1 MRADRRCGIFSS
13 PTFFEGLVNEPR
25 EIEQLLLS
33 ARTLLLIGI
42 VIAVG
47 NEMALMTYIKERTLE
62 LRAQQLEAATIYRAA
77 HELFLTLQGLPADT
91 YAVRVHALS
100 LASSSMAEIACCSG
114 EWAELA
120 EAVNAM
126 NTAAQTDMAYQRL
139 NDAVYSYADSKY
151 DAALVGIQNNRSL
164 LFYAFAAAG
173 VIGLILFLFVLRI
186 TLDPLNQLKKAL
198 ETASLGGGFNFPV
211 RGFYSK
217 EIESLGVHL
226 DQLLTRFRREL
237 ASRELALQEMADSV
251 TQDSE
256 SILNSVVPAF
266 ALDSRGL
273 ITSWNESMRDI
284 TLVSVGDAKGRL
296 FSQDFIGGLDRRK
309 FLEQIEHVKKGSHPS
324 ALLLRLL
331 GRGDATPLV
340 LVTTVVFLNKKGEF
354 GGVTCLVQLA
364 DPILKRVEDI
374 QSRQRSNQFLS
385 LTSNAAHQIGQPLQK
400 IRLYIANA
408 KNRLRM
414 KDFDRDGLREK
425 LDGVDAQ
432 LGKLV
437 GIMDQLRDL
446 GRVNAPVAGGFE
458 VRQVL
463 YRCSELVDS
472 INMSLGIKMT
482 LDLDL
487 VEERLNGHP
496 MSLERAVLSCL
507 SNSRDAITVRGQS
520 SGLIE
525 LKAGRTPEG
534 GLEILIK
541 DNGIGVEHESME
553 KLFDPFY
560 TTYTDERHLGLG
572 LTTARASVEEANGRI
587 DITSDIYGA
596 CVMIS
601 YPPDALLQEA
611 KIINLVGGK
620 EKS

>member
-1 MRADRRCGIFSS
+1 M
-13 PTFFEGLVNEPR
+13 
-25 EIEQLLLS
+25 LLS
-33 ARTLLLIGI
+33 ARTILLIGI
-42 VIAVG
+42 FIAVG
-47 NEMALMTYIKERTLE
+47 IEMALMTYIKERTLE
-62 LRAQQLEAATIYRAA
+62 LRAQQLEAATIFRAA
-77 HELFLTLQGLPADT
+77 HELFLPLQDLSADT

-100 LASSSMAEIACCSG
+100 LASSSLAEIACCSG

-126 NTAAQTDMAYQRL
+126 DTADQIDLAYQRL
-139 NDAVYSYADSKY
+139 NQAVYSYADSKY
-151 DAALVGIQNNRSL
+151 DAALVGVQNNRSL
-164 LFYAFAAAG
+164 LFYAFASAG
-173 VIGLILFLFVLRI
+173 VIGLILFFFVLRI
-186 TLDPLNQLKKAL
+186 TLDPLNRLKKAV
-198 ETASLGGGFNFPV
+198 ETASLGREFNFPV

-217 EIESLGVHL
+217 EIVSLGVNV
-226 DQLLTRFRREL
+226 DQLLTRLRREL
-237 ASRELALQEMADSV
+237 ASRELALQEMSDLV
-251 TQDSE
+251 TQDFE

-266 ALDSRGL
+266 ALDVRGL

-284 TLVSVGDAKGRL
+284 TLVSERDAKGRL
-296 FSQDFIGGLDRRK
+296 FSQDFIGGVDRTS
-309 FLEQIEHVKKGSHPS
+309 FLEQIEHAKQGSHSS

-340 LVTTVVFLNKKGEF
+340 LVTTVVFLDKKGEF
-354 GGVTCLVQLA
+354 AGVNCLVHLA
-364 DPILKRVEDI
+364 DHVLKRVEDI
-374 QSRQRSNQFLS
+374 QSRQRTNQFLS
-385 LTSNAAHQIGQPLQK
+385 LTSSAAHQIGQPLQK
-400 IRLYIANA
+400 IRLYITNA
-408 KNRLRM
+408 KNRLRT
-414 KDFDRDGLREK
+414 KDFDRNGLREK

-446 GRVNAPVAGGFE
+446 VRVNAPIAGGFE
-458 VRQVL
+458 VKQVL

-482 LDLDL
+482 LDVDL
-487 VEERLNGHP
+487 SEERLNGHP

-541 DNGIGVEHESME
+541 DNGIGVEQERIE

-587 DITSDIYGA
+587 DIASDIDGA

-611 KIINLVGGK
+611 KIINLGGGE

>member
-1 MRADRRCGIFSS
+1 M
-13 PTFFEGLVNEPR
+13 
-25 EIEQLLLS
+25 LLS

-42 VIAVG
+42 FIAVG
-47 NEMALMTYIKERTLE
+47 IEMALMTYIKERTLE
-62 LRAQQLEAATIYRAA
+62 LRAQQLEAAKIFRAA
-77 HELFLTLQGLPADT
+77 HELFLPLKNLPADA

-100 LASSSMAEIACCSG
+100 LASSPMSEIACCSG

-126 NTAAQTDMAYQRL
+126 NTAAQIDTAYQRL
-139 NDAVYSYADSKY
+139 NDAVYSYANSKY
-151 DAALVGIQNNRSL
+151 DAALVGIENNRSL
-164 LFYAFAAAG
+164 LFYAFASAG
-173 VIGLILFLFVLRI
+173 VIGLILFFFVLRI
-186 TLDPLNQLKKAL
+186 TLDPLMQLKKAV
-198 ETASLGGGFNFPV
+198 ETASLGGGLDFPV

-217 EIESLGVHL
+217 EIVSLGVNV
-226 DQLLTRFRREL
+226 DKLLTRLRHEL
-237 ASRELALQEMADSV
+237 ASRELALQEMSELV

-266 ALDSRGL
+266 ALDSKGL
-273 ITSWNESMRDI
+273 ITSWNEFMRDI
-284 TLVSVGDAKGRL
+284 TLVSERDAKGRL
-296 FSQDFIGGLDRRK
+296 FSQDFIGGVDRAS
-309 FLEQIEHVKKGSHPS
+309 FLEQIEHAKQGSHPS

-340 LVTTVVFLNKKGEF
+340 LATTFVFLNKKGEF
-354 GGVTCLVQLA
+354 AGVSCFVQLA
-364 DPILKRVEDI
+364 DHILKRVEDI
-374 QSRQRSNQFLS
+374 QSRQRSHQFLS
-385 LTSNAAHQIGQPLQK
+385 LTSSAAHQAGQPLQK
-400 IRLYIANA
+400 IRLYLANA

-414 KDFDRDGLREK
+414 KDFDRNGVREK
-425 LDGVDAQ
+425 LDGVDVQ

-458 VRQVL
+458 VKQVL

-472 INMSLGIKMT
+472 TNMSLGIKMT
-482 LDLDL
+482 LDVDL
-487 VEERLNGHP
+487 AEERLNGHP

-525 LKAGRTPEG
+525 LKAWRTPEG

-541 DNGIGVEHESME
+541 DNGIGVEHGSIE
-553 KLFDPFY
+553 KIFDPFY

-572 LTTARASVEEANGRI
+572 LTTARASVEEANGSI
-587 DITSDIYGA
+587 EIASDINGA

-601 YPPDALLQEA
+601 YPPDALLQEV
-611 KIINLVGGK
+611 KITNLVGGK
-620 EKS
+620 